1 MNSIDSIGMSFSSI
15 LSYDPPPIIRTLFC
29 AFISRIDRINSW
41 TLGFDL
47 MFRLIAGTCFVM
59 NSLTFETATL
69 LKVVLLRW
77 VKSATEKRLADSLM
91 STGTPSTTGNELLQS
106 SRLQVKELTPVC
118 KGDLQTGQ
126 HRQRCV
132 ASASFMVSRAN
143 AVGQRGS
150 ECRPESFEL
159 VGVAG
164 LEPATS

>member
-1 MNSIDSIGMSFSSI
+1 MT
-15 LSYDPPPIIRTLFC
+15 RTLGLELVSKRVR
-29 AFISRIDRINSW
+29 ANSW
-41 TLGFDL
+41 TLGLDL
-47 MFRLIAGTCFVM
+47 MFKLIAGIWLVI
-59 NSLTFETATL
+59 NRLTFETATL
-69 LKVVLLRW
+69 LYVVLLHW
-77 VKSATEKRLADSLM
+77 AKSAMEKRLADSLM

-106 SRLQVKELTPVC
+106 SRLQVKELTSVC